1 LKLTHQCLKKKLGT
15 NEKSEEFY
23 NLLKANVKFEQ
34 MKKNI
39 LKKYSFGLE
48 KLGLLIQNTLKIA
61 LHLGVYSWDLIK
73 DVYFLVAYTKF
84 FPISMNP
91 FNSFSFQIFLILL
104 LSILVPVL
112 LNIVVILTEK
122 TAKLTQKGKLIL
134 GTFSL
139 VSQPVISYAKGRLQ
153 MQKEKK
159 TGDWTKPISK
169 LDENLH
175 YLDKLLA
182 RLRTNE
188 GIFESSIQ
196 SLVLLIAI
204 ALTLRFVELFLPS

>member
-1 LKLTHQCLKKKLGT
+1 
-15 NEKSEEFY
+15 
-23 NLLKANVKFEQ
+23 